1 MNLEAV
7 SHLDLYHSWRRWS
20 RLILLSFFVTHLI
33 RVTASLGYDCEMGL
47 DQQHPSTSTCQPD
60 LAIVTRLHI
69 FDYVGYFF
77 QLPNSSRPDDIP
89 HVLCFLFIYI
99 TKVCF
104 FKERTSEKGWSKNV
118 PVEIG
123 WICWAKKGPVFVNFW
138 INPFSKYVL

>member
-104 FKERTSEKGWSKNV
+104 LKNV
-118 PVEIG
+118 LRKRVDPKMSPLKLVG
-123 WICWAKKGPVFVNFW
+123 FAGQKRGRFLWISGSTLFRSTF
-138 INPFSKYVL
+138 F